1 WTDAD
6 GRPLPTR
13 PCARC
18 GSPTPIFR
26 MTVEDV
32 RRNGWIPFLPALVAH
47 WCGHSDPDSWRGR
60 TVRSGP
66 GDRGSVVE
74 IQQMDRRT
82 FVGTLTIALLA
93 APLVARAQQAQ
104 KTVHIGVMSSGQ

>member
-1 WTDAD
+1 
-6 GRPLPTR
+6 
-13 PCARC
+13 
-18 GSPTPIFR
+18 R

-60 TVRSGP
+60 TVRSGA

-74 IQQMDRRT
+74 IQQMNRRT
-82 FVGTLTIALLA
+82 FVGTLTIGLLA
-93 APLVARAQQAQ
+93 APLAGEAQQAG
-104 KTVHIGVMSSGQ
+104 KVPRIGFLSLNLAPDRHLHEAFR